1 MELKKWL
8 FIYVNLPEG
17 FIILQ
22 KPHMPRIY
30 IEARSCKGHDPSN
43 RSRPV
48 CSLSCSLSLSSSV
61 KWNLSLLVSDIEV
74 YNYINDLNFWTLWRA
89 YFWLNGNS
97 KEKNIIDL
105 IVLKAAIVNFMYS
118 SKLFII
124 INTFKPF
131 AGKCLL

>member
-8 FIYVNLPEG
+8 LIYVNLPEG

-48 CSLSCSLSLSSSV
+48 CSLSWSLSLSSSV

-74 YNYINDLNFWTLWRA
+74 YNYINDLNFWTHLESIFLMKWKLKIEE
-89 YFWLNGNS
+89 YTWSHNLKGCYCQFHVFF
-97 KEKNIIDL
+97 K
-105 IVLKAAIVNFMYS
+105 IVYYNQHL
-118 SKLFII
+118 
-124 INTFKPF
+124 KPF
-131 AGKCLL
+131 AGKCHL